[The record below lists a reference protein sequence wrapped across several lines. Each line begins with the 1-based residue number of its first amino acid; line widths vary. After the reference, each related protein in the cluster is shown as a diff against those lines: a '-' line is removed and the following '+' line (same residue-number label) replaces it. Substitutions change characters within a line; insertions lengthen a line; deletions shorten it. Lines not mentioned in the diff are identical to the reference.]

1 MSSLVVVSF
10 AVGLLVLCILAKIL
24 SLPLKLLWRFIAN
37 SVIGAIM
44 LAIVNLAGSAL
55 FGATIHITVI
65 KALIAGIFG
74 VPGVIVVIIAEL
86 L

>member
-24 SLPLKLLWRFIAN
+24 SLPLKLLWKFIAN

-44 LAIVNLAGSAL
+44 VNDGS
-55 FGATIHITVI
+55 
-65 KALIAGIFG
+65 IAYDRGFM
-74 VPGVIVVIIAEL
+74 PL
-86 L
+86 LS